1 MRRAPI
7 RQSLALAALI
17 TASSLG
23 AAHAEHWVKFADGAN
38 GIEWSYDSDYSYKD
52 RQTGRIVAMQ
62 AISKP
67 SAKLGPAGPGKS
79 DGVGSV
85 VAVDCLKKNLI
96 MVGSYKPS
104 APLDIKATWRND
116 AAKKAEGAE
125 NEALISAVCAM
136 ADKTP
141 MK

>member
-1 MRRAPI
+1 MRRAFA
-7 RQSLALAALI
+7 LTLVAALAI
-17 TASSLG
+17 SG
-23 AAHAEHWVKFADGAN
+23 AASAETWTKYVDVAN
-38 GIEWSYDSDYSYKD
+38 GTAWSFDSDYSYKD
-52 RQTGRIVAMQ
+52 RQTGRLIVMQ

-67 SAKLGPAGPGKS
+67 SAKLGPAGPGKA

>member
-1 MRRAPI
+1 MRRAFALTVI
-7 RQSLALAALI
+7 AALAV
-17 TASSLG
+17 SG
-23 AAHAEHWVKFADGAN
+23 AASAETWTKYVDVAN
-38 GIEWSYDSDYSYKD
+38 GTAWSFDSDYSYKD
-52 RQTGRIVAMQ
+52 RQTGRLIVMQ
-62 AISKP
+62 AVSKP

-116 AAKKAEGAE
+116 AAKKAAGTE

-136 ADKTP
+136 ADKVP

>member
-1 MRRAPI
+1 MRRAFALTLI
-7 RQSLALAALI
+7 AALAV
-17 TASSLG
+17 SG
-23 AAHAEHWVKFADGAN
+23 AASAETWTKYVDVAN
-38 GIEWSYDSDYSYKD
+38 GTAWSFDSDYSYKD
-52 RQTGRIVAMQ
+52 RQTGRLVVMQ

>member
-1 MRRAPI
+1 MRRAFALTVI
-7 RQSLALAALI
+7 AALAV
-17 TASSLG
+17 SG
-23 AAHAEHWVKFADGAN
+23 AASAETWTKYVDVAN
-38 GIEWSYDSDYSYKD
+38 GTAWSFDSDYSYKD
-52 RQTGRIVAMQ
+52 RQTGRLIVMQ
-62 AISKP
+62 AVSKP

-116 AAKKAEGAE
+116 AAKKAAGAE

-136 ADKTP
+136 ADKVP

>member
-1 MRRAPI
+1 MRRAFA
-7 RQSLALAALI
+7 LTLVAALAV
-17 TASSLG
+17 SG
-23 AAHAEHWVKFADGAN
+23 AASAETWTKYVDVAN
-38 GIEWSYDSDYSYKD
+38 GTAWSFDSDYSYKD
-52 RQTGRIVAMQ
+52 RQTGRLVVMQ

-85 VAVDCLKKNLI
+85 VAVDCVKKNLI

>member
-1 MRRAPI
+1 MRRAFA
-7 RQSLALAALI
+7 LTLVAALAV
-17 TASSLG
+17 SG
-23 AAHAEHWVKFADGAN
+23 AASAETWTKYVDVAN
-38 GIEWSYDSDYSYKD
+38 GTAWSFDSDYSYKD
-52 RQTGRIVAMQ
+52 RQTGRLIVMQ
-62 AISKP
+62 AVSKP

-116 AAKKAEGAE
+116 AAKKAAGAE

-136 ADKTP
+136 ADKVP

>member
-1 MRRAPI
+1 MRRAFA
-7 RQSLALAALI
+7 LTLVAALAV
-17 TASSLG
+17 SG
-23 AAHAEHWVKFADGAN
+23 AASAETWTKYVDVAN
-38 GIEWSYDSDYSYKD
+38 GTAWSFDSDYSYKD
-52 RQTGRIVAMQ
+52 RQTGRLVVMQ

>member
-1 MRRAPI
+1 MRRAF
-7 RQSLALAALI
+7 ALTLVAAL
-17 TASSLG
+17 TVSG
-23 AAHAEHWVKFADGAN
+23 AASAETWTKYVDVAN
-38 GIEWSYDSDYSYKD
+38 GTAWSFDSDYSYKD
-52 RQTGRIVAMQ
+52 RQTGRLIVMQ
-62 AISKP
+62 AVSKP

-116 AAKKAEGAE
+116 AAKKAAGAE

-136 ADKTP
+136 ADKVP

>member
-1 MRRAPI
+1 MRRAFVLTVI
-7 RQSLALAALI
+7 AALAV
-17 TASSLG
+17 SG
-23 AAHAEHWVKFADGAN
+23 AASAETWTKYVDVAN
-38 GIEWSYDSDYSYKD
+38 GTAWSFDSDYSYKD
-52 RQTGRIVAMQ
+52 RQTGRLIVMQ
-62 AISKP
+62 AVSKP

-116 AAKKAEGAE
+116 AAKKAAGAE

-136 ADKTP
+136 ADKVP